1 MGVCRLGFVR
11 VLVLLLDVFG
21 CYEHAGFWLVL
32 ILVLGLG
39 FGFCWLGWVF

>member
-1 MGVCRLGFVR
+1 MGVCRLGFVG

-21 CYEHAGFWLVL
+21 CYERVGFGLVL

-39 FGFCWLGWVF
+39 FGFCWLA